1 MEKKILNEGT
11 KVKMK
16 DTPVVGFA
24 SIFGCFE
31 IGDEGI
37 VKEPH
42 EVAKD
47 SNGGRI
53 PANWYKVEFKK
64 GTEIIPDVW
73 FEVVDEPVTTKAE
86 EVAEKESE
94 DNGFELV
101 IRYDGN
107 GFDFECD
114 KDMKEDV
121 TDKEAAILCDLVHA
135 LYTMLGLDI
144 DD

>member
-1 MEKKILNEGT
+1 MEKKFLNEGT

-16 DTPVVGFA
+16 DMSMVELA

-31 IGDEGI
+31 IGEEGI
-37 VKEPH
+37 VKGLHKEDK
-42 EVAKD
+42 AC
-47 SNGGRI
+47 NT
-53 PANWYKVEFKK
+53 NWYKVKFE
-64 GTEIIPDVW
+64 GGIEIIPDVW
-73 FEVVDEPVTTKAE
+73 FEVVDEPTEAE
-86 EVAEKESE
+86 PVKRNLMTIR
-94 DNGFELV
+94 DCGFELV

>member
-1 MEKKILNEGT
+1 MGKKFLNEGT

-16 DTPVVGFA
+16 DMSMVELA

-31 IGDEGI
+31 IGEEGI
-37 VKEPH
+37 VKGLHKED
-42 EVAKD
+42 KKC
-47 SNGGRI
+47 NT
-53 PANWYKVEFKK
+53 NWYKVKFEG
-64 GTEIIPDVW
+64 GTEVIPDVW
-73 FEVVDEPVTTKAE
+73 FEVVDEPTEAE
-86 EVAEKESE
+86 PEEIAKKES
-94 DNGFELV
+94 DGNGVELV

-107 GFDFECD
+107 GFDFECN

>member
-31 IGDEGI
+31 IGEEGI
-37 VKEPH
+37 VKELH
-42 EVAKD
+42 KEDKEC
-47 SNGGRI
+47 GT
-53 PANWYKVEFKK
+53 NWYKVKFE
-64 GTEIIPDVW
+64 GGIEVIPDAW
-73 FEVVDEPVTTKAE
+73 FNVVDKPVTTKAE
-86 EVAEKESE
+86 ETVEKESD